1 MKPSITRSG
10 KESGAGRPGRGELD
24 AVAVRSQVLT
34 KATIRVA
41 NQLGLGQAELAKVM
55 GISPA
60 SASRM
65 FAGSW
70 TIPERTKSWELAAL
84 LVRVFRSLDA
94 LVGGNDKHVE
104 QWFRAENLHLGG
116 APGRLVFTVEG
127 LTNVARYLDAMR
139 GAQ

>member
-1 MKPSITRSG
+1 MKESMARSG
-10 KESGAGRPGRGELD
+10 KASRAAKTRDGERQ
-24 AVAVRSQVLT
+24 VATARSQVLT

-41 NQLGLGQAELAKVM
+41 SQLGLGQAELAKIM

-65 FAGSW
+65 FAGHW
-70 TIPERTKSWELAAL
+70 AIPERTKSWELAAL

-94 LVGGNDKHVE
+94 LVGGNEKHVG

-116 APGRLVFTVEG
+116 TPGRLVFTIEG